1 MTENGIVSHYCTWT
15 TREKCLTIVHRR
27 QEKSV
32 SLLYMDDQGIIF
44 NYCKWTT
51 RGHYYIIVLHDE
63 KKLNLLNED
72 TEGNHGTLISIWT
85 NELIGK

>member
-1 MTENGIVSHYCTWT
+1 
-15 TREKCLTIVHRR
+15 LTIVHRR

-32 SLLYMDDQGIIF
+32 PLLYTDDQGILF

-63 KKLNLLNED
+63 KKLNTLNED
-72 TEGNHGTLISIWT
+72 TEGNHCTLIIIWT